1 MTGSMR
7 DFFTSRV
14 IQYWL
19 IPNDSG
25 DSVGDGWGP
34 GDNASEAIGPL
45 QGIVKTY
52 STSQAVQFASSEQLE
67 ASTVLFS
74 FSELEDSADSGYD
87 RVKIGDQVFSV
98 VSRDSLP
105 FPVGRIKSRIV
116 LKKVL

>member
-14 IQYWL
+14 VQFWL

-25 DSVGDGWGP
+25 DSVGDGWGSAD
-34 GDNASEAIGPL
+34 GSSSTIGPF

-52 STSQAVQFASSEQLE
+52 STSQDVQFASNEQLE

-74 FSELEDSADSGYD
+74 FSEVEEVAGYD
-87 RVKIGDQVFSV
+87 RIRIGDQILSV
-98 VSRDSLP
+98 VSSDELP

>member
-1 MTGSMR
+1 MR

-14 IQYWL
+14 VQFWL
-19 IPNDSG
+19 MPNDSG
-25 DSVGDGWGP
+25 DSAGDGWGP
-34 GDNASEAIGPL
+34 ADGPLSPIGPL

-52 STSQAVQFASSEQLE
+52 STGQDVKFASDEQLE

-74 FSELEDSADSGYD
+74 FHEIDEEADWYD
-87 RVKIGDQVFSV
+87 RVRIADQVFSI
-98 VSRDSLP
+98 VSYDSLP

>member
-1 MTGSMR
+1 MR

-14 IQYWL
+14 VQFWL
-19 IPNDSG
+19 MPNDSG

-34 GDNASEAIGPL
+34 GDDAPEAIGPL

-52 STSQAVQFASSEQLE
+52 STSQDVLFASSEQLE

-74 FSELEDSADSGYD
+74 FSELEEATNGYD
-87 RVKIGDQVFSV
+87 RVRIGDQTFSV
-98 VSRDSLP
+98 VSSDELP
-105 FPVGRIKSRIV
+105 FPVGRIRSRVV

>member
-7 DFFTSRV
+7 DFFTSRIV
-14 IQYWL
+14 KFWL
-19 IPNDSG
+19 LPNPSG
-25 DSVGDGWGP
+25 DSVDDGWGP
-34 GDNASEAIGPL
+34 GDESAPSLGPF

-52 STSQAVQFASSEQLE
+52 STSQDVQFASNEQLE

-74 FSELEDSADSGYD
+74 FSEVEEAANGYD
-87 RVKIGDQVFSV
+87 RVRVGDQIFSV
-98 VSRDSLP
+98 VSSDELP

>member
-7 DFFTSRV
+7 DFFTSRIV
-14 IQYWL
+14 KFWL
-19 IPNDSG
+19 LPNPSG
-25 DSVGDGWGP
+25 DSVDDGWGP
-34 GDNASEAIGPL
+34 GDESAPSLGPF

-52 STSQAVQFASSEQLE
+52 STSQDVLFASSEQLE

-87 RVKIGDQVFSV
+87 RVRIGDQVFSI

>member
-14 IQYWL
+14 IQFWL
-19 IPNDSG
+19 MPNTSG
-25 DSVGDGWGP
+25 DNTGDGWGP
-34 GDNASEAIGPL
+34 VDGSPEPIGPL
-45 QGIVKTY
+45 HGIVKTY
-52 STSQAVQFASSEQLE
+52 NTNQDTRFASSEQLE

-74 FSELEDSADSGYD
+74 FSEVEESAGYD
-87 RVKIGDQVFSV
+87 RVRIGDQVFSI
-98 VSRDSLP
+98 VSYDPLQ

>member
-1 MTGSMR
+1 MVSSMR
-7 DFFTSRV
+7 DFFTSRIV
-14 IQYWL
+14 KFWL
-19 IPNDSG
+19 MPNNSG

-34 GDNASEAIGPL
+34 GDDAPEAIGPL

-52 STSQAVQFASSEQLE
+52 STSQDVQFASSEQLE

-87 RVKIGDQVFSV
+87 RVRIGDQVFSI

-105 FPVGRIKSRIV
+105 FPVGRIKSRIA

>member
-1 MTGSMR
+1 MTGGMR
-7 DFFTSRV
+7 DFFTSRI
-14 IQYWL
+14 IQFWL

-34 GDNASEAIGPL
+34 GDGSPEPIGPL

-52 STSQAVQFASSEQLE
+52 STNQDMQFASDEQLE

-74 FSELEDSADSGYD
+74 FSEVEEVDGGYD
-87 RVKIGDQVFSV
+87 GVRIGDQIFSI

>member
-14 IQYWL
+14 VQFWL
-19 IPNDSG
+19 MPNDSS

-34 GDNASEAIGPL
+34 ADGSPSPIGPL

-52 STSQAVQFASSEQLE
+52 STSQDVQFASNEQLE

-74 FSELEDSADSGYD
+74 FSEVEEATNGYD
-87 RVKIGDQVFSV
+87 RVRIGDQIFSV
-98 VSRDSLP
+98 VSSDELP
-105 FPVGRIKSRIV
+105 FPVGRIKSRII